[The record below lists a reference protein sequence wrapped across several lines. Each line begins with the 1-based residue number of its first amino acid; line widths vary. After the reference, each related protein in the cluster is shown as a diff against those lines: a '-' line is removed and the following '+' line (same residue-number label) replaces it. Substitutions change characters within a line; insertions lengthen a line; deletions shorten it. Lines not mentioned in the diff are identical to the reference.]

1 MKLDVKEKTRLI
13 LGSMVL
19 IFLTGILF
27 IRCFYSF
34 SWSDES
40 FYLAEV
46 HRLYLGDR
54 PFVDEWHPTQF
65 YAILLLPLYRLYVSV
80 NGSTEGIYLA
90 ARIFNLVL
98 AFFAAEVSYIT
109 LRRYFM
115 LENWLGIV
123 GGAMVVLYNMG
134 NVGGLSYHNFF
145 FYCNILAVMLLF
157 IGVSCYRT
165 KTDENK
171 YIIFSC
177 ISGGVSG
184 MAIIT
189 VPTCAL
195 GMGIVYVVLMVGA
208 VKTKTIRKCIPAW
221 FHLSGIVL
229 VGIIYLF
236 TILSK
241 VSVVDLWE
249 ALPFLFLDESHHQKE
264 FGDVLRNIWWVI
276 SFYGKEL
283 VVVSILIGIV
293 RLFTAALKR
302 AIGERE
308 RVVVYLLIACICMYS
323 IYRRSDSHMSAYVIF
338 SLAGIGLFCLEGS
351 KKIVKEFVQSDAN
364 VFFVIPA
371 LITMMSFLLASATIA
386 PAYQGGVYICLMY
399 LVAFSKIKRTFL
411 SSILKKIVSGAT
423 AVCLVVMI
431 SMLLYIRIFT
441 VYRDAPLQM
450 IDTVIT
456 KGPAKGLWTTKEHVE
471 QYNDCM
477 EIMHYVN
484 SAENCD
490 DDSILISV
498 LAPWMYVCTEVR
510 NGGISPWRIYLDE
523 PLMKQY
529 YKYHDIENLK
539 YVVVLNKDVGNY
551 VAAGTPEGTDQ
562 APNENKEGF
571 IYDYIK
577 ENSYM
582 KIGFKSGMLYMI
594 REVD

>member
-177 ISGGVSG
+177 ISGGG
-184 MAIIT
+184 
-189 VPTCAL
+189 
-195 GMGIVYVVLMVGA
+195 
-208 VKTKTIRKCIPAW
+208 
-221 FHLSGIVL
+221 
-229 VGIIYLF
+229 
-236 TILSK
+236 
-241 VSVVDLWE
+241 
-249 ALPFLFLDESHHQKE
+249 
-264 FGDVLRNIWWVI
+264 
-276 SFYGKEL
+276 
-283 VVVSILIGIV
+283 
-293 RLFTAALKR
+293 
-302 AIGERE
+302 
-308 RVVVYLLIACICMYS
+308 
-323 IYRRSDSHMSAYVIF
+323 
-338 SLAGIGLFCLEGS
+338 
-351 KKIVKEFVQSDAN
+351 
-364 VFFVIPA
+364 
-371 LITMMSFLLASATIA
+371 
-386 PAYQGGVYICLMY
+386 
-399 LVAFSKIKRTFL
+399 
-411 SSILKKIVSGAT
+411 
-423 AVCLVVMI
+423 
-431 SMLLYIRIFT
+431 
-441 VYRDAPLQM
+441 
-450 IDTVIT
+450 
-456 KGPAKGLWTTKEHVE
+456 
-471 QYNDCM
+471 
-477 EIMHYVN
+477 
-484 SAENCD
+484 
-490 DDSILISV
+490 
-498 LAPWMYVCTEVR
+498 
-510 NGGISPWRIYLDE
+510 
-523 PLMKQY
+523 
-529 YKYHDIENLK
+529 
-539 YVVVLNKDVGNY
+539 
-551 VAAGTPEGTDQ
+551 
-562 APNENKEGF
+562 
-571 IYDYIK
+571 
-577 ENSYM
+577 
-582 KIGFKSGMLYMI
+582 
-594 REVD
+594 